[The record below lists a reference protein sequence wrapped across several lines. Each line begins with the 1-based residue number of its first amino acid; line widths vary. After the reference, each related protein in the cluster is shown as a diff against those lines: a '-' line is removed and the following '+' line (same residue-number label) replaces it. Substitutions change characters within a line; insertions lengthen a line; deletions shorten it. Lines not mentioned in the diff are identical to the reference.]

1 MSSSSGLRLP
11 LLRCLRVS
19 RDSHPRTILHV
30 DMDAFYAAVEQR
42 DRPELRGMPVI
53 IGADPKGGRGRGV
66 VSTASYEAR
75 RFGVASAMPIS
86 EAWRRCP
93 QGIYLQPDME
103 RYARESERI
112 MAILERFSDRVE
124 PVSIDEAFLDV
135 TGSERAL
142 GSGETIA
149 RKLKQAIRDETALTA
164 SVGVATSK
172 LVAKVAS
179 DMRKPDG
186 LVVVPPGTEAAFLA
200 PLPVRRLWGVG
211 PKMEEALAKL
221 GVTTIGELPG
231 ARPRRGSSA
240 GSGRTA
246 TTCSVSPAA
255 RTTARCR
262 PRPAGAKSMG
272 QEHTYDEDTGDPKR
286 LRATLLQLADGV
298 AARLRAHELRARTIT
313 LKYRDE
319 DFRTTTHARTLKR
332 ATDSGD
338 ELFRV
343 AIGALRRGARPEARP
358 AARDLRLAF
367 RRGDPPARALRGAQ
381 GAVAGRPRA
390 GRATP
395 PLRRR
400 GDHPREPA
408 RPPRAPQPV
417 GQASA
422 LIAFRTARP
431 IYRSM
436 MAPGRD
442 SPSAS
447 ASAPSTSRTFTTYEE
462 YPGLGVVDELHRH
475 AGLRPCPRVRAE
487 TATPSG
493 TWP

>member
-1 MSSSSGLRLP
+1 M
-11 LLRCLRVS
+11 
-19 RDSHPRTILHV
+19 
-30 DMDAFYAAVEQR
+30 
-42 DRPELRGMPVI
+42 I

-75 RFGVASAMPIS
+75 RFGVGSAMPIS

-93 QGIYLQPDME
+93 QGVYLQPDIE

-112 MAILERFSDRVE
+112 MAVLGRFTDLVE

-135 TGSERAL
+135 TGSARAL

-179 DMRKPDG
+179 DMQKPDG

-221 GVTTIGELPG
+221 GVTTIGELQALDPG
-231 ARPRRGSSA
+231 RLERRIGTHGHDLQRLARGEDDREVSSE
-240 GSGRTA
+240 
-246 TTCSVSPAA
+246 
-255 RTTARCR
+255 
-262 PRPAGAKSMG
+262 PAGAKSMG
-272 QEHTYDEDTGDPKR
+272 QEHTYDEDTADAKR
-286 LRATLLQLADGV
+286 LRATLLQLADAV
-298 AARLRAHELRARTIT
+298 AARLRAHALRARTIT

-343 AIGALRRGARPEARP
+343 AAELFAEVHGKKRVRLLGIYASHFGEATPQLGLFDAAARAHARRPRPRRGS
-358 AARDLRLAF
+358 
-367 RRGDPPARALRGAQ
+367 
-381 GAVAGRPRA
+381 
-390 GRATP
+390 P

-400 GDHPREPA
+400 GDHAREPA

-422 LIAFRTARP
+422 LARRLRDDLDARARVALGLDAGARQLDRVLEDTGRCA
-431 IYRSM
+431 RS
-436 MAPGRD
+436 
-442 SPSAS
+442 
-447 ASAPSTSRTFTTYEE
+447 TFD
-462 YPGLGVVDELHRH
+462 LQL
-475 AGLRPCPRVRAE
+475 L
-487 TATPSG
+487 
-493 TWP
+493 